1 MRVLILASVELG
13 KWMVDHG
20 LHFPVAEYKQ
30 QLQPRL
36 IGAASTDK
44 NPLGL

>member
-1 MRVLILASVELG
+1 MRVVILASVELD

-30 QLQPRL
+30 QLQSWL
-36 IGAASTDK
+36 IGATSTDK
-44 NPLGL
+44 NPLEL